1 MFQLGSDF
9 LKLSIAS
16 DGDELYLNSPNWS
29 GFSLGPL
36 TYNITIDGVLMYP
49 SSIEVRLEPHNG
61 TEVICVVSD
70 YEPAK
75 VRMIQRFFIE
85 EMDLLS
91 LHSEIGNSSGK
102 PVILNRITLLELS
115 KKGKTQFGTDQ
126 KLARVFQDWGY
137 SASVKPISDL
147 KGTISSR
154 ALMVIHNPVDGMAF
168 SAGYTTYDRW
178 NGVISFNMDESNNE
192 VSSWWAG
199 FDGGDTIL
207 DPGNSH
213 LEDMVFMISSD
224 PWKMLED
231 YGGIIQKTYEVKTL
245 DKSPVTWCSWY
256 PHRLGVSEERVLANA
271 EIAEERLKPLGLKYM
286 LLDLGWQEGHLPS
299 TFTENDQFPH
309 GLKWLS
315 DKLEAHGF
323 SLGTWTAPYSISEFD
338 PLCKNHPDWLIKDEN
353 GNPKG
358 TGQWFW
364 QPHGEIYCLDLTN
377 PEAQNW
383 LRERIE
389 SLAQRGS
396 KYIKP
401 DFIGII
407 TGSDMRNRYDRR
419 IVAGGGLEAA
429 KIGAKIIEEAIT
441 SVDESALPLNCGT
454 ETAGIGHY
462 KLLYTCNDTG
472 NTGYVGWNHLKET
485 YTTVA
490 CHLFKNRRWAIIQP
504 SCLCIGLPGTLEEAR
519 VRATATFLCGGQV
532 DIGDELTALPEDR
545 WKVLLATLPTLGISA
560 KVIDLFEPIT
570 EEKLSYEGMSSG
582 DKTDATSV
590 SQKPNASVW
599 HLHLKND
606 WDEWDLLGLFDYGF
620 GDKAEIATFKIPLEK
635 LNLDP
640 AKDYWAYEFWSG
652 QFLGKLPDTFEAPNG
667 YRHPGDAQR
676 LIATSDR
683 GNLEVSFFG
692 PGVKLI
698 ALREIKPHPWIAGT
712 SFHQSCGME
721 LEKVVWDEEKSEL
734 SGVLKRPKGQQ
745 GTISV
750 VGLGDLDYE
759 AVTSGR
765 QASFVKGANGS
776 VFIPFNTEDDATYWK
791 IRIHN
796 DER

>member
-1 MFQLGSDF
+1 MFQLRSDI
-9 LKLSIAS
+9 LNLDIDP
-16 DGDELYLNSPNWS
+16 DGNEIYLNSPKWL
-29 GFSLGPL
+29 GFSIGPL
-36 TYNITIDGVLMYP
+36 TCNITIDGVLMYP
-49 SSIEVRLEPHNG
+49 SSIKVRLESYNV
-61 TEVICVVSD
+61 TETICVISD
-70 YEPAK
+70 YESAK
-75 VRMIQRFFIE
+75 VKIIQSFFIE
-85 EMDLLS
+85 ESGFVS
-91 LHSEIGNSSGK
+91 LHNELENYSGK
-102 PVILNRITLLELS
+102 PVTLNRITLLELA
-115 KKGKTQFGTDQ
+115 GIRKTHFGADQ
-126 KLARVFQDWGY
+126 KLARVLQDWGY

-154 ALMVIHNPVDGMAF
+154 ALMVVYNPIDSMAYG
-168 SAGYTTYDRW
+168 AGYTTYDRW
-178 NGVISFNMDESNNE
+178 NGVINFSMSENNE
-192 VSSWWAG
+192 IASWWAG
-199 FDGGDTIL
+199 FDGGDTLIST
-207 DPGNSH
+207 GNTP
-213 LEDMVFMISSD
+213 LEDMVFMIGSD

-231 YGGIIQKTYEVKTL
+231 YGDIIQRKYNIRVL
-245 DKSPVTWCSWY
+245 DESPVSWCSWY

-315 DKLEAHGF
+315 DRLESRGF

-338 PLCKNHPDWLIKDEN
+338 PLCKEHPDWLIKDEN
-353 GNPKG
+353 GKPKG

-364 QPHGEIYCLDLTN
+364 QPHGDVYCLDLTN

-401 DFIGII
+401 DFSGII

-419 IVAGGGLEAA
+419 IVAGGGIEAA

-441 SVDESALPLNCGT
+441 SVDKTALPLNCGT
-454 ETAGIGHY
+454 ETAGIGHF

-490 CHLFKNRRWAIIQP
+490 CHLFKNKRWAIIQP
-504 SCLCIGLPGTLEEAR
+504 SCLCVGLPGTLEEAR

-570 EEKLSYEGMSSG
+570 EKKLSYEGMSSG
-582 DKTDATSV
+582 NQTEPVSI

-599 HLHLKND
+599 HLHLEND
-606 WDEWDLLGLFDYGF
+606 WDKWDLVGLFDYNF
-620 GDKAEIATFKIPLEK
+620 GDKSEIANFKIPLEK

-652 QFLGKLPDTFEAPNG
+652 QFLGKIPSAFAAPHG
-667 YRHPGDAQR
+667 YLHPGDAQR

-683 GNLEVSFFG
+683 GNLELSFFG

-698 ALREIKPHPWIAGT
+698 ALREVKPHPWIVGT

-721 LEKVVWDEEKSEL
+721 LNQVVWNEDKKEL
-734 SGVLKRPKGQQ
+734 SGTLKRPKGQQ
-745 GTISV
+745 GFINV
-750 VGLGDLDYE
+750 VGLGDRDYR
-759 AVTSGR
+759 VITSGG
-765 QASFVKGANGS
+765 QVNCVKSANGS
-776 VFIPFNTEDDATYWK
+776 ILIPIITEDDVTSWK
-791 IRIHN
+791 VSLT
-796 DER
+796 D